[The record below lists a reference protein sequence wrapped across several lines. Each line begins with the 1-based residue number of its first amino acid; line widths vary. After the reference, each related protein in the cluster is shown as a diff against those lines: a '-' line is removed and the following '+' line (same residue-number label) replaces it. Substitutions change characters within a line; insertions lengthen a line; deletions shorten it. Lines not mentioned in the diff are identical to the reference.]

1 MLSAR
6 VSGPVAPPTSVTG
19 PNPFL
24 TFIPGISTPRANA
37 LRDVGRASI
46 RSLLMTALRV
56 ELCTSTVGVSP
67 VTVTVSCSVPTRISA
82 FTVVVAVPASSTPS
96 RLTTEKLCSVKV
108 TV

>member
-1 MLSAR
+1 M
-6 VSGPVAPPTSVTG
+6 
-19 PNPFL
+19 
-24 TFIPGISTPRANA
+24 
-37 LRDVGRASI
+37 
-46 RSLLMTALRV
+46 
-56 ELCTSTVGVSP
+56 STVGVSP